1 MPDTHTDTDNKSK
14 IVCEIPRTN
23 ELCRSDRR
31 HIQYQDIITSTMS
44 QEQITVEADKSGPLD
59 AFRQFFALERDVLVL
74 SLSMFVFSLG
84 FQMTNRFLPEYIVA
98 LGASGFVVGLFGT
111 AGNIISA
118 VFPYPGGAI
127 SDRIGSRYA
136 LTLFGF
142 VSTLGFGVWLLAP
155 NLGVITAAGIT
166 VQPWIWIFVGLLLAQ
181 GWKSFGL
188 GATVAVVKQ
197 STDPSRLA
205 TGFAS
210 TETFRRTAFLIGPV
224 IAAVLISFHPEF
236 TVSFQYVLA
245 VAVTF
250 GIVGTVAQHILYDA
264 SEDSMGDSFNGIEQ
278 IRRDLREMPEPLRP
292 LLVGDTFVRFANGM
306 VYVFFVLVI
315 TQLYEVGFETTLS
328 LANFSYGVNLSPEA
342 FFGYLLGVEMLIALV
357 SMAPA
362 AKVAERVGLKPIVA
376 LGFAVYALFP
386 VVLISGPEVLASVMP
401 ISWGMIL
408 IFAFSGLRFA
418 GLPSHKALI
427 VGPAEKGAGG
437 RVTGTYYLLRN
448 TIVIP
453 SAALGGYLWEFV
465 SPEIA
470 FTIAAVLGI
479 VGTGYFLVFGQEFE
493 AYI

>member
-1 MPDTHTDTDNKSK
+1 
-14 IVCEIPRTN
+14 
-23 ELCRSDRR
+23 
-31 HIQYQDIITSTMS
+31 MS
-44 QEQITVEADKSGPLD
+44 QKQVTVETDESGPLD
-59 AFRQFFALERDVLVL
+59 TFRQFFALERDVLVL
-74 SLSMFVFSLG
+74 SLAMFAFSLG

-111 AGNIISA
+111 VGNIVSA

-136 LTLFGF
+136 LTLFGLI
-142 VSTLGFGVWLLAP
+142 STLGFGVWLVAP
-155 NLGVITAAGIT
+155 NLGVVTVAGVTI
-166 VQPWIWIFVGLLLAQ
+166 QPWIWIFVGLLLAQ

-188 GATVAVVKQ
+188 GATFAVVKQ
-197 STDPSRLA
+197 ATDPSRLA
-205 TGFAS
+205 AGFAS

-224 IAAVLISFHPEF
+224 LAAVLIGFHPDF

-245 VAVTF
+245 VAVVF
-250 GIVGTVAQHILYDA
+250 GIVGTVAQHVLYDA
-264 SEDSMGDSFNGIEQ
+264 SEDSIGDSFEGVDQ

-292 LLVGDTFVRFANGM
+292 LLVGDTLVRFANGM

-315 TQLYEVGFETTLS
+315 TQFYQVGFETTVS
-328 LANFSYGVNLSPEA
+328 LAGFSYGIDLSPEA
-342 FFGYLLGVEMLIALV
+342 FFGYLLGVEMLIALI

-362 AKVAERVGLKPIVA
+362 AKAAERVGLKPVVA

-386 VVLISGPEVLASVMP
+386 VVLISGPEVLAPVMP
-401 ISWGMIL
+401 LSWAMIL

-427 VGPAEKGAGG
+427 VGPAEQGAGG

-470 FTIAAVLGI
+470 FTIAAVIGVI
-479 VGTGYFLVFGQEFE
+479 GTGYFLAFGEEFE
-493 AYI
+493 AYV